1 MHNHTSLFRPFL
13 VRTGASLSVL
23 CSKAFV
29 LAFVCA
35 LCLLS
40 TLFLQPAPIAH
51 ADALNC
57 TADSSAAKNPVEVC
71 VWLNHRKLHDFNGA
85 CSTYPNT
92 DASNTDNTEPKCAV
106 RGYIDKG
113 SYRAECQTQGGTVT
127 DLGYTNN
134 WWTRLEDPSKVILG
148 WISNIYIK
156 GHDNKATNVPECNFG
171 VTVPLNPN
179 PAPSTPPKV
188 YIYRT
193 APAYS
198 CIYPSSCTNKVN
210 VTKNHYDAYCQQQGE
225 KQYDGKLSNTWW
237 TLIKNG
243 DNKLVWVS
251 NLYIQ
256 GGEIIENIPH
266 DKTACH
272 DHAPAGYPDG
282 YPH

>member
-1 MHNHTSLFRPFL
+1 MP
-13 VRTGASLSVL
+13 LSVL

-40 TLFLQPAPIAH
+40 VLSLQPAPIAH

-71 VWLNHRKLHDFNGA
+71 VWLNHVKLHAFNGD
-85 CSTYPNT
+85 CSTHPNT
-92 DASNTDNTEPKCAV
+92 DASNTDNTEPKCGV
-106 RGYIDKG
+106 TGHIDKG
-113 SYRAECQTQGGTVT
+113 SYVAECQTQGGTVT

-134 WWTRLEDPSKVILG
+134 WWTRLEGPYRVILG

-156 GHDNKATNVPECNFG
+156 GHDNTAKNVPVCNFG
-171 VTVPLNPN
+171 VTIPPT
-179 PAPSTPPKV
+179 STPSMRV
-188 YIYRT
+188 YIYRA

-198 CIYPSSCTNKVN
+198 CMYPSSCTNKVN
-210 VTKNHYDAYCQQQGE
+210 VKKNRYDAYCQQQGE

-256 GGEIIENIPH
+256 GGKIIDNIPH
-266 DKTACH
+266 DNNACH
-272 DHAPAGYPDG
+272 DHAPTGYPDG
-282 YPH
+282 NPLLTPNDLDF